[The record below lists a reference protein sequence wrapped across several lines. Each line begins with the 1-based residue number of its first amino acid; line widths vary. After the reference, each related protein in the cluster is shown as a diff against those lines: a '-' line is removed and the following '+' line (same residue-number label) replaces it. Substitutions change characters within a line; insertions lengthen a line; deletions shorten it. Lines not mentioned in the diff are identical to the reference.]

1 MTSVSYFDY
10 KSFQKQQW
18 TGGRMAVRLN
28 GSGVVEVMGGW
39 QAEEDGQEKE
49 DSREDEDATSHTRR
63 RTSGAV
69 GRALHEMDGSLFGG
83 QIILFVIS

>member
-1 MTSVSYFDY
+1 
-10 KSFQKQQW
+10 
-18 TGGRMAVRLN
+18 MAVRLN
-28 GSGVVEVMGGW
+28 GGGVIEVMGGW

-49 DSREDEDATSHTRR
+49 DSAASHTRR
-63 RTSGAV
+63 RTSGAA